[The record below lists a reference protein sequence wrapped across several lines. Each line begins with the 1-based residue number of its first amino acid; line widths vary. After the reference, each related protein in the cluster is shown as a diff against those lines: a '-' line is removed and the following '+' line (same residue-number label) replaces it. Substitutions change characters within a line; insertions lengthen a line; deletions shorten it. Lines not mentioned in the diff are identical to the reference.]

1 MVEMIAP
8 YTGVHIEVSDEAAP
22 RYIFRGYVPAA
33 GPAAPP
39 SPSDPE
45 EPEEE
50 ERSAEETAREPGID
64 EDSSVAEIR
73 AYAIEHGIELP
84 KRAKRDEL
92 LKIVLGEEA

>member
-1 MVEMIAP
+1 MIAP
-8 YTGVHIEVSDEAAP
+8 YTGVRIEVPDEAAE
-22 RYIFRGYVPAA
+22 RYIDRGYALAGHPMPTLSAA
-33 GPAAPP
+33 
-39 SPSDPE
+39 DQE

-50 ERSAEETAREPGID
+50 QEAEKPEEAPSID

-92 LKIVLGEEA
+92 LKIALGEEA

>member
-1 MVEMIAP
+1 MIAP
-8 YTGVHIEVSDEAAP
+8 YTGVRIEVPDEAVA
-22 RYIFRGYVPAA
+22 RYIDRGYAPAEKRTDPLPAA
-33 GPAAPP
+33 
-39 SPSDPE
+39 DPE

-50 ERSAEETAREPGID
+50 VQGAEEPEEALGIG

>member
-8 YTGVHIEVSDEAAP
+8 YTGVRIEVPDEAAE
-22 RYIFRGYVPAA
+22 RYIDRGYAPA
-33 GPAAPP
+33 GHLTPPLSAA
-39 SPSDPE
+39 DLE

-50 ERSAEETAREPGID
+50 QESEEPEEAPGID

-73 AYAIEHGIELP
+73 AYAIERGIELP

>member
-8 YTGVHIEVSDEAAP
+8 YTGVHIEVPDEAAE
-22 RYIFRGYVPAA
+22 RYIDRGYAPA
-33 GPAAPP
+33 GHPMPPLSAA
-39 SPSDPE
+39 DQE

-50 ERSAEETAREPGID
+50 QESEEAPGID

>member
-8 YTGVHIEVSDEAAP
+8 YTGIHIEVPDEAAE
-22 RYIFRGYVPAA
+22 RYIDRGYAPA
-33 GPAAPP
+33 GHLTPPLSAA
-39 SPSDPE
+39 DQE

-50 ERSAEETAREPGID
+50 QESDEPEETSVID